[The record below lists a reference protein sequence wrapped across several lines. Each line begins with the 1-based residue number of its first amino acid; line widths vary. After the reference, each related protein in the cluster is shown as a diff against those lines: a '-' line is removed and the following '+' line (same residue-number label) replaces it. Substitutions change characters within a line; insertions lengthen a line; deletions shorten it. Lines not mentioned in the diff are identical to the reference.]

1 MTRATFSGIVSRLLH
16 LARTEL
22 ALLSGVLIVALGIW
36 AFAGLADE
44 TFEVGGQ
51 AFDQAVLTA
60 IRPGAD
66 PSDAW
71 GPWWLQVAAGDIT
84 ALGGIAVLGLF
95 ATIVVAFLLIQRK
108 RLSAVMLVLGLVG
121 GVVLSEG
128 LKGVFERAR
137 PPALYQAVET
147 INASFPS
154 GHALLSTVFYLT
166 VGVLLARTLP
176 RRRLKVFV
184 LGTAV
189 LIALLVGA
197 TRVYLAAHWATDVLA
212 GWSVGAAW
220 AMSLWLVAS
229 LIERRQRAR
238 HATLQDSPDP
248 AAPPAARRDPM
259 QP

>member
-1 MTRATFSGIVSRLLH
+1 
-16 LARTEL
+16 
-22 ALLSGVLIVALGIW
+22 
-36 AFAGLADE
+36 
-44 TFEVGGQ
+44 
-51 AFDQAVLTA
+51 
-60 IRPGAD
+60 
-66 PSDAW
+66 
-71 GPWWLQVAAGDIT
+71 
-84 ALGGIAVLGLF
+84 
-95 ATIVVAFLLIQRK
+95 
-108 RLSAVMLVLGLVG
+108 MLVLGLAG

-137 PPALYQAVET
+137 PPALFQSVET

-176 RRRLKVFV
+176 RRRLKTFV

-220 AMSLWLVAS
+220 AMSLWVAAS
-229 LIERRQRAR
+229 LIERRQRSH
-238 HATLQDSPDP
+238 HAALQDSPPPPPEP
-248 AAPPAARRDPM
+248 ANRSDG
-259 QP
+259 Q

>member
-1 MTRATFSGIVSRLLH
+1 MTLKTATGTLSRLLH
-16 LARTEL
+16 MARTEM
-22 ALLSGVLIVALGIW
+22 AVLSGLLIVTLGVL

-44 TFEVGGQ
+44 TGEVGGQ
-51 AFDQAVLTA
+51 AFDQAVLA
-60 IRPGAD
+60 AVRPNID

-95 ATIVVAFLLIQRK
+95 ASIVVAFLLIQGK
-108 RLSAVMLVLGLVG
+108 RLSAVLLLMGLGG
-121 GVVLSEG
+121 GVALSEG

-137 PPALYQAVET
+137 PPAIFQAVET

-184 LGTAV
+184 LGAAI
-189 LIALLVGA
+189 LIALLIGA
-197 TRVYLAAHWATDVLA
+197 TRVYLAAHWAPDVLA

-220 AMSLWLVAS
+220 AMSLWLVAHV
-229 LIERRQRAR
+229 IERRQRSR
-238 HATLQDSPDP
+238 HAALQDAPTP
-248 AAPPAARRDPM
+248 AAEIADPV
-259 QP
+259 

>member
-1 MTRATFSGIVSRLLH
+1 MTRTTAPEILTRLLR

-22 ALLSGVLIVALGIW
+22 ALLGGLLVVALGVW

-44 TFEVGGQ
+44 TGEPGGQ
-51 AFDQAVLTA
+51 AFDQAILA
-60 IRPGAD
+60 AMRPNSD

-71 GPWWLQVAAGDIT
+71 GPWWLQVAAGDVT

-95 ATIVVAFLLIQRK
+95 ATAAVGFLLIQGK
-108 RLSAVMLVLGLVG
+108 RLSALMLVLGLAG

-137 PPALYQAVET
+137 PPALFQSVET

-176 RRRLKVFV
+176 RRRLKTFV

-220 AMSLWLVAS
+220 AMSLWVAAS
-229 LIERRQRAR
+229 LIERRQRSH
-238 HATLQDSPDP
+238 HAALQDSPPPPPEP
-248 AAPPAARRDPM
+248 ANRSDG
-259 QP
+259 Q

>member
-1 MTRATFSGIVSRLLH
+1 MTRTTAPGIVTRLLH

-22 ALLSGVLIVALGIW
+22 ALLSGLLIVALGIW

-51 AFDQAVLTA
+51 AFDHAVLA
-60 IRPGAD
+60 AMRPNPD

-95 ATIVVAFLLIQRK
+95 ATIAIGFMLIQRK
-108 RLSAVMLVLGLVG
+108 RLSALMLVLGLAG
-121 GVVLSEG
+121 GVALSEG

-137 PPALYQAVET
+137 PPALFQAVET

-176 RRRLKVFV
+176 RRRLKIFV
-184 LGTAV
+184 LGMAV

-220 AMSLWLVAS
+220 AMSLWLGAAS

-238 HATLQDSPDP
+238 HASLQDSP
-248 AAPPAARRDPM
+248 APPPEATDPD
-259 QP
+259 

>member
-1 MTRATFSGIVSRLLH
+1 MIRNTLSGKLSRILH
-16 LARTEL
+16 LARTEM
-22 ALLSGVLIVALGIW
+22 AVLSGLLVVALGVL

-44 TFEVGGQ
+44 TFEAGGQ
-51 AFDQAVLTA
+51 AFDHAVLA
-60 IRPGAD
+60 AMRPNAD

-95 ATIVVAFLLIQRK
+95 ASIVVTFLLIQGK
-108 RLSAVMLVLGLVG
+108 RLSALLLVLALAG
-121 GVVLSEG
+121 GVALSEG

-137 PPALYQAVET
+137 PPAVYQAVET
-147 INASFPS
+147 LNASFPS

-176 RRRLKVFV
+176 RRRLKIFV

-189 LIALLVGA
+189 LIAMLVGA
-197 TRVYLAAHWATDVLA
+197 TRIYLAAHWATDVFA

-220 AMSLWLVAS
+220 AMSLWLVAHA
-229 LIERRQRAR
+229 IERRQRAR
-238 HATLQDSPDP
+238 HAALQDSPPADP
-248 AAPPAARRDPM
+248 KGSNSTVGI
-259 QP
+259 

>member
-1 MTRATFSGIVSRLLH
+1 MTRTPAPGRLSRLLN

-22 ALLSGVLIVALGIW
+22 ALLSGLMVVALGIW

-51 AFDQAVLTA
+51 AFDQAVLMA
-60 IRPGAD
+60 MRPNPD

-95 ATIVVAFLLIQRK
+95 ATIVVTFLLIQRK
-108 RLSAVMLVLGLVG
+108 WLSALMLMLGLGG
-121 GVVLSEG
+121 GVALSEG
-128 LKGVFERAR
+128 LKGVFERVR
-137 PPALYQAVET
+137 PPALFQAVET
-147 INASFPS
+147 VNASFPS

-184 LGTAV
+184 VGTAV
-189 LIALLVGA
+189 LIALLIGA

-220 AMSLWLVAS
+220 AMSLWLVAQ

-238 HATLQDSPDP
+238 HAALQDVP
-248 AAPPAARRDPM
+248 AEPTEPARPA
-259 QP
+259 